1 MSYHITPASALD
13 LRPVTQLGTSGLAA
27 GTMLSAAHGSV
38 HTEVAISELAP
49 GGAVAGH
56 LHPFEESF
64 CVLAGWPLVSLGG
77 RGYQLRPGDFG
88 FAPVGLPHAWSNP
101 DGEPARWL
109 RVRAPQPRRIG
120 RAGGTYRSDEVVPP
134 SQGRPPDESDPS
146 CHFVGHFSDEDLSPP
161 GPLAMPGYHGHNVH
175 NISIRMMVDD
185 ILGARHHTLFMVQ
198 FAPGSLP
205 GRLTAK
211 EHFHPFEEVY
221 YLLRG
226 QARGWLDG
234 EVNDVAAGDLI
245 WTSTNGSHGFVNTG
259 DVPLR
264 WLEVQA
270 PAPPPSG
277 AFFFEDDWKR
287 LEPAPERERG

>member
-1 MSYHITPASALD
+1 MSYHVMPASALD
-13 LRPVTQLGTSGLAA
+13 LQPVERPGLTGLTAC
-27 GTMLSAAHGSV
+27 TMLSAAHGSV
-38 HTEVAISELAP
+38 HTEAAISELAP
-49 GGAVAGH
+49 GGAIAGH

-64 CVLAGWPLVSLGG
+64 CVLAGRPLVNLGG
-77 RGYQLRPGDFG
+77 RCYQLRPGDFG
-88 FAPVGLPHAWSNP
+88 FAPVALAHAWSNP
-101 DGEPARWL
+101 HGEPARWL
-109 RVRAPQPRRIG
+109 RVRAPQPRGIG
-120 RAGGTYRSDEVVPP
+120 RANGTYDSDEVVPP
-134 SQGRPPDESDPS
+134 SQGRAPDESDPT
-146 CHFVGHFSDEDLSPP
+146 CHFVGHFADEDLSPP
-161 GPLAMPGYHGHNVH
+161 GPLAMPGYHGHNVR

-185 ILGARHHTLFMVQ
+185 ILGAQHHTLFMVQ
-198 FAPGSLP
+198 FVPGAIP

-234 EVNDVAAGDLI
+234 EVNDVAAGDLV

-259 DVPLR
+259 DEPLR

-277 AFFFEDDWKR
+277 AFFFLDDWER
-287 LEPAPERERG
+287 LERSPEAG

>member
-1 MSYHITPASALD
+1 MSYHFTPASALD
-13 LRPVTQLGTSGLAA
+13 LRPVTQPGMSGLAA
-27 GTMLSAAHGSV
+27 CTMLSAAHGSV
-38 HTEVAISELAP
+38 HTEVAVSELAS
-49 GGAVAGH
+49 GGSAGGH

-64 CVLAGWPLVSLGG
+64 YVLEGRPLVSLGG

-101 DGEPARWL
+101 GPEPARWL

-120 RAGGTYRSDEVVPP
+120 GTDGTYPSDEVAPP
-134 SQGRPPDESDPS
+134 SQGRSPDESDPTS
-146 CHFVGHFSDEDLSPP
+146 HFAGHFSDEDLSPP
-161 GPLAMPGYHGHNVH
+161 GPLAMPGYHGHNVR

-185 ILGARHHTLFMVQ
+185 ILGAQHHTLFMVQ
-198 FAPGSLP
+198 FAPGAIP

-221 YLLRG
+221 YLLQG

-245 WTSTNGSHGFVNTG
+245 WASTNGSHGFVNTG
-259 DVPLR
+259 DGPLR

-287 LEPAPERERG
+287 LERARETRG